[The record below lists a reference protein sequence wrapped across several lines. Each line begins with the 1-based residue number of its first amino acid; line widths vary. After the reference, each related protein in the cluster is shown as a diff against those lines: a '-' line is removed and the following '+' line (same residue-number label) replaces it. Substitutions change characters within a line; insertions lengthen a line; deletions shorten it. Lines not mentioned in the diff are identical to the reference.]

1 MQNKWFKNE
10 ETDTIWWL
18 DNGDEKKG
26 IFIFS
31 FDQKKQYNLFED
43 YPHNMKPEEV
53 VIFNNENPFW
63 QEFFKE
69 RVY

>member
-31 FDQKKQYNLFED
+31 FDQKKKYNLFED
-43 YPHNMKPEEV
+43 YPHNMTPEEV

-63 QEFFKE
+63 QDFFKE